1 MASIYTVLLSD
12 GEGSPSLGYIA
23 AAIVCILLVLLLAS
37 IAVFFLRRRKQKPPE
52 AETSSRY
59 GIEIKNNEVES
70 SEANDNKEES
80 SEANDDGTYLY
91 SKTEIDEAPLP
102 SHISL
107 HKDSNLKEKSKDMA
121 SQIENLEEEF
131 FNLVEYVEENVKNE
145 KTIATQGDN
154 KEHNRY
160 IDIGT
165 NQFNFPSSIKS
176 CFSSF

>member
-1 MASIYTVLLSD
+1 MASIYTVHLSD
-12 GEGSPSLGYIA
+12 GEGPPSLGYIA
-23 AAIVCILLVLLLAS
+23 VAIVCILLVLLLAS

-59 GIEIKNNEVES
+59 GIEIKNNEVKS
-70 SEANDNKEES
+70 SEANDNEIES

-91 SKTEIDEAPLP
+91 SKSEADEAPLP

-107 HKDSNLKEKSKDMA
+107 NKDDNLKENASDMLA
-121 SQIENLEEEF
+121 QLENIEEEF
-131 FNLVEYVEENVKNE
+131 FNLVNYVKENVKKE
-145 KTIATQGDN
+145 MTIASQEGN

-165 NQFNFPSSIKS
+165 NFLTI
-176 CFSSF
+176 